1 MTVKGHQNHQLR
13 GHNLKLDKKRYS
25 KIQRK
30 HSFTFR
36 IVDIWNSLPS
46 YVVNADNLNIFK
58 RRLDN
63 HWKSQDLVY
72 NYRGKLKF
80 GLHAALPDD

>member
-1 MTVKGHQNHQLR
+1 M
-13 GHNLKLDKKRYS
+13 YS

-63 HWKSQDLVY
+63 HDWKSQDLVY